1 MQATVGPRAFTH
13 DQKRCQI
20 WDRLFEVFLFLI
32 NIPCADKAEA
42 AKDDTLA
49 ATEETEQEQDERV
62 LPEIDDPNNDR

>member
-1 MQATVGPRAFTH
+1 MKFFTKCWK
-13 DQKRCQI
+13 D
-20 WDRLFEVFLFLI
+20 FLWYYSL
-32 NIPCADKAEA
+32 NIPCADKADEDVA

>member
-1 MQATVGPRAFTH
+1 MVFQ
-13 DQKRCQI
+13 
-20 WDRLFEVFLFLI
+20 LFI
-32 NIPCADKAEA
+32 NIPCADKANEDVA

>member
-1 MQATVGPRAFTH
+1 MGKTFWG
-13 DQKRCQI
+13 
-20 WDRLFEVFLFLI
+20 
-32 NIPCADKAEA
+32 IPTLYKHTADKADEDVA

>member
-1 MQATVGPRAFTH
+1 MRKTFCGIT
-13 DQKRCQI
+13 
-20 WDRLFEVFLFLI
+20 LFFI
-32 NIPCADKAEA
+32 NIPCADKADEDVA

>member
-1 MQATVGPRAFTH
+1 MLKKIFM
-13 DQKRCQI
+13 
-20 WDRLFEVFLFLI
+20 VFPNSI
-32 NIPCADKAEA
+32 NIPCADKADEDVA